1 MILFA
6 EQATQ
11 ALRSGKVIIETH
23 RKINGKNHR
32 IIENHDRMLL
42 VNEMHQLHQLCP
54 ITAINQQPSNSP
66 DGKRLLTGFGTELA
80 RCAVAN
86 IELNDVIQGC

>member
-11 ALRSGKVIIETH
+11 ALRSSKVIIETH
-23 RKINGKNHR
+23 RKINGKNLR
-32 IIENHDRMLL
+32 SIENHDRMLL

-80 RCAVAN
+80 SAVAN
-86 IELNDVIQGC
+86 IELNDVMQGC